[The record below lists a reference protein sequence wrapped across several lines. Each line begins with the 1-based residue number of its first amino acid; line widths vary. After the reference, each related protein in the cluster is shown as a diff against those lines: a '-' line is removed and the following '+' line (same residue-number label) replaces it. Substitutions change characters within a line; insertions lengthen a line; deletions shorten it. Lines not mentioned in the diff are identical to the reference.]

1 MNRPKRVLTK
11 SAEASSGRQQS
22 MKRIRARP
30 AIPRYTERA
39 TYFPS
44 WSSEATFQF
53 LMQRDRARILGTC
66 LRLSLA
72 PRVNFRPQSMRS
84 R

>member
-1 MNRPKRVLTK
+1 MKRPKRVLAT

-30 AIPRYTERA
+30 ARLRYAERA
-39 TYFPS
+39 PYFPS

-53 LMQRDRARILGTC
+53 LMQRDRARILGTS
-66 LRLSLA
+66 LRLSD
-72 PRVNFRPQSMRS
+72 PRVNFRPRSMRS